1 MRNRASPSTTL
12 RVSRMS
18 NGNDPDGVG
27 YRKPPRQTRFKPGQS
42 GNRKG
47 RPKGARNFGSVIQDE
62 LNARIIISENGRRK
76 TISKK
81 QAVAKQLV
89 NKAATG
95 DPRAMPVL
103 LNENRIHEAHAGRD
117 AASETHDA
125 EDRLVMESIMRR
137 IRDANAS
144 DQPQA
149 RSDQPDAS
157 SKEGGSSDDL
167 RS

>member
-1 MRNRASPSTTL
+1 
-12 RVSRMS
+12 VSSR
-18 NGNDPDGVG
+18 NDPDGVG
-27 YRKPPRQTRFKPGQS
+27 YRRPPRHTRFKPGQS

-47 RPKGARNFGSVIQDE
+47 RPKGSRNFGTVIQEE
-62 LNARIIISENGRRK
+62 LNARIVISENGRRK

-103 LNENRIHEAHAGRD
+103 LNENRIHEASAGRD
-117 AASETHDA
+117 ASSDTSDA
-125 EDRLVMESIMRR
+125 EDRLVMESILRR
-137 IRDANAS
+137 IRNADIS
-144 DQPQA
+144 IKAQQT
-149 RSDQPDAS
+149 SGEPDVPSNEDGS
-157 SKEGGSSDDL
+157 SHDLRSDDL